1 MAKRF
6 DDTVIDGAL
15 NVIKNGATNLVFC
28 SADPVNYA
36 GIAAVKL
43 AEKTGLTA
51 ADFTV
56 ADDAVS
62 PYGRKVTVAAKT
74 GLVPT
79 ANGTITYACLT
90 NGSSILYAGTTV
102 TSQAVTTAQTWDS
115 PAHKY
120 QIGDPV

>member
-1 MAKRF
+1 MGKKF

-15 NVIKNGATNLVFC
+15 IIIKTGATNLIFC
-28 SADPVNYA
+28 SSEPANYA

-43 AEKTGLTA
+43 AEKTGLTSGS
-51 ADFTV
+51 FTI

-62 PYGRKVTVAAKT
+62 PYGRKITVAAQT
-74 GLVPT
+74 GMTPT
-79 ANGTITYACLT
+79 ANGTITYAVLT

-115 PAHKY
+115 PAFKF